1 MYNYL
6 ILSSGIT
13 FILINASISECKLSK
28 TLNSPTD
35 LISVTG

>member
-6 ILSSGIT
+6 IRSSGIT
-13 FILINASISECKLSK
+13 LILINASISECKFNN

-35 LISVTG
+35 LISVIG